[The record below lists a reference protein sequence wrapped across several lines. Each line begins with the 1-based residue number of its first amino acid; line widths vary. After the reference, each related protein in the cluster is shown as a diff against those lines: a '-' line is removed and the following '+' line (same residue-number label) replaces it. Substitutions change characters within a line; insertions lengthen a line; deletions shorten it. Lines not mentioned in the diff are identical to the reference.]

1 MSSKI
6 RFALIGCGAVASA
19 HAKAISSLPEAELV
33 AVAGRSSDRLRAFA
47 ETWGGL
53 DAYLDYEELL
63 RREDIDA
70 VGICTPSGLH
80 GDIALRVAEAGKHAL
95 VEKPI
100 DIRLDKADAM
110 IGAFRSRGLK
120 LGIISQHRFDPDV
133 VRLKELLE
141 VGALG
146 RPVLA
151 SASVHWYRNQAYY
164 DSSDW
169 RGTRA
174 GDGGGVLINQS
185 IHTVDLLQHLMG
197 TVAEVTAHA
206 ATMTHRM
213 ETEDT
218 ATAVLRFASG
228 ALGTFSCTTS
238 AYPGYAS
245 RIEIVGSAGSAVL
258 EGEALTQL
266 YLNKGDGTG
275 EVNEA
280 DAHRAASDGTR
291 AGGDPAAGMGK
302 DAFIAQYADFA
313 SAILEDR
320 EPSVN
325 GEAGRSA
332 LAFVLA
338 AYRSSAAGG
347 GKVTVSDLSMDQDT
361 AT

>member
-1 MSSKI
+1 MASKI

-19 HAKAISSLPEAELV
+19 HAKAISALPQAELV
-33 AVAGRSSDRLRAFA
+33 AVAGKSAERLTAFA
-47 ETWGGL
+47 RAWGL
-53 DAYLDYEELL
+53 DAYSDYAEMLQ
-63 RREDIDA
+63 RTDIDA
-70 VGICTPSGLH
+70 VSICTPSGQH
-80 GDIALRVAEAGKHAL
+80 GEIAIRVAEAGKHAL

-100 DIRLDKADAM
+100 EVLLAKAEEM
-110 IGAFRSRGLK
+110 IGAFRSRRLK
-120 LGIISQHRFDPDV
+120 LGVISQHRFDPDV
-133 VRLKELLE
+133 VRLKGMLE
-141 VGALG
+141 AGVLG

-164 DSSDW
+164 DSGQW
-169 RGTRA
+169 RGTWA
-174 GDGGGVLINQS
+174 GDGGGVLINQG

-197 TVAEVTAHA
+197 PVEEITAHA

-218 ATAVLRFASG
+218 ATAVLKFAGG

-245 RIEIVGSAGSAVL
+245 RLEIIGTAGSAVL

-266 YLNKGDGTG
+266 YLNNGDGAAP
-275 EVNEA
+275 VNEA
-280 DAHRAASDGTR
+280 NSIGASLTEKGAVR
-291 AGGDPAAGMGK
+291 GGNPAAGMGG
-302 DAFIAQYADFA
+302 DAFTEQYRDFVK
-313 SAILEDR
+313 AISEDV

-338 AYRSSAAGG
+338 AYRSAAAGC
-347 GKVTVSDLSMDQDT
+347 KVKVSDRLDT
-361 AT
+361 